1 MEQLRVVV
9 VDDHPIYR
17 CGLVGLLEAGGVAVA
32 GVADGV
38 EEAMAV
44 VRATR
49 PDAVLTDLYLSDG
62 SGIEL
67 VKRVVAHDPRIRTV
81 VLTVSHD
88 RNEMLAAIRAGA
100 DGFLTKEQALSNMDN
115 PDAEALLG
123 DTLAPERNIERRL
136 DALCKNTPYT
146 AEFMP
151 TPYMDLDLAKRL
163 TVRRLNRL
171 EADGEDPAKIE
182 RLIKFVV
189 STETISAGINLP
201 AKRVVFPSLVKF
213 IKKQPRLLSAAD
225 GALRTYA
232 PGSFGERPGFS
243 PS

>member
-88 RNEMLAAIRAGA
+88 SNEMLAAIRAGA
-100 DGFLTKEQALSNMDN
+100 DGFLTKEQA
-115 PDAEALLG
+115 
-123 DTLAPERNIERRL
+123 PERLVRALEGVFVGEAALSRQMTGYLVRDLRDGDRRV
-136 DALCKNTPYT
+136 ALASHFPHR
-146 AEFMP
+146 E
-151 TPYMDLDLAKRL
+151 RL
-163 TVRRLNRL
+163 TPRQLEILQLIAAGHSTAVIADQLCLSPRRC
-171 EADGEDPAKIE
+171 
-182 RLIKFVV
+182 
-189 STETISAGINLP
+189 AGTSSRSCASCAP
-201 AKRVVFPSLVKF
+201 RTAPRRRPRCARSLSE
-213 IKKQPRLLSAAD
+213 QL
-225 GALRTYA
+225 GASGAR
-232 PGSFGERPGFS
+232 SS
-243 PS
+243 PCRRRCASPTS